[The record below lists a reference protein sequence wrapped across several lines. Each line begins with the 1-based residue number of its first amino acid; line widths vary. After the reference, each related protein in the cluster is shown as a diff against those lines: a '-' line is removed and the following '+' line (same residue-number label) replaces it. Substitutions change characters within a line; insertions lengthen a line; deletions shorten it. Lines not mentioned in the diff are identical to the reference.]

1 MIARLS
7 PTAKFSQTQKISR
20 VEVGLQSAIMNDQD
34 PIQESGFFRRLSD
47 LARRSENRS
56 VGRWIRTRLLVGFM
70 VALPLVVTIF
80 FARFIFGLMDKW
92 FRPISERIV
101 GEPLVGVGM
110 VVSLL
115 LLFLLG
121 VVSTNVIGGRLI
133 SYFEKRISGLPL
145 LSPIYQGA
153 RQITEAIQIHETAEF
168 QRVVLIPFPNQNVRS
183 LGFVTRDFKQA
194 TAFGD
199 EPTALVFVPT
209 TPNPTSGY
217 LVVAKLKDL
226 SALDVSV
233 EEGVK
238 LVLSGGLLTPTRL
251 LSGDQARPWIGTG
264 DS

>member
-1 MIARLS
+1 
-7 PTAKFSQTQKISR
+7 
-20 VEVGLQSAIMNDQD
+20 MNRPD

-47 LARRSENRS
+47 LARRSENKQGI
-56 VGRWIRTRLLVGFM
+56 GRWIRTRLLVGFM

-92 FRPISERIV
+92 FRPISERVV

-121 VVSTNVIGGRLI
+121 VVSTNVFGGRLLD
-133 SYFEKRISGLPL
+133 YFEKKITGLPL

-168 QRVVLIPFPNQNVRS
+168 RRVVLLPFPNQNVRS
-183 LGFVTRDFKQA
+183 IGFVTRDIQSA
-194 TAFGD
+194 SAFGD

-217 LVVAKLKDL
+217 LIVAKQKDL
-226 SALDVSV
+226 TVLDMSV

-238 LVLSGGLLTPTRL
+238 LVISGGLLTPTRL
-251 LSGDQARPWIGTG
+251 LAGNQARPWIGT
-264 DS
+264 DSS

>member
-1 MIARLS
+1 MEHDD
-7 PTAKFSQTQKISR
+7 K
-20 VEVGLQSAIMNDQD
+20 
-34 PIQESGFFRRLSD
+34 IQESGFFRRLSD
-47 LARRSENRS
+47 LAGRSENRQS
-56 VGRWIRTRLLVGFM
+56 IGRWIRTRLVVGFM

-92 FRPISERIV
+92 FRPISERLV
-101 GEPLVGVGM
+101 GEQLVGVGM

-115 LLFLLG
+115 ILFLLG
-121 VVSTNVIGGRLI
+121 VVSTNVLGGRLI

-153 RQITEAIQIHETAEF
+153 RQITEAIQIHDTAEF
-168 QRVVLIPFPNQNVRS
+168 RRVVLLPFPNQNVRS
-183 LGFVTRDFKQA
+183 LGFVTRDFRAA

-217 LVVAKLKDL
+217 LVVAKQKDL
-226 SALDVSV
+226 RSLDMTV

-238 LVLSGGLLTPTRL
+238 LVISGGLLTPTRL
-251 LSGDQARPWIGTG
+251 ISADQAKPWIGTG
-264 DS
+264 EA

>member
-1 MIARLS
+1 MDDNE
-7 PTAKFSQTQKISR
+7 K
-20 VEVGLQSAIMNDQD
+20 
-34 PIQESGFFRRLSD
+34 IQESGFFGRLSD
-47 LARRSENRS
+47 LARRSENKQS

-70 VALPLVVTIF
+70 VAFPLVVTIF

-101 GEPLVGVGM
+101 GEPLVGVGL

-121 VVSTNVIGGRLI
+121 VVSTNVLGGRLL
-133 SYFEKRISGLPL
+133 SYFERKISDLPL

-168 QRVVLIPFPNQNVRS
+168 RRVVLLPFPNQNVRS
-183 LGFVTRDFKQA
+183 LGFVTRDFQTR

-217 LVVAKLKDL
+217 LVTVKQTDL
-226 SALDVSV
+226 TALDMSV

-238 LVLSGGLLTPTRL
+238 LVISGGLLTPTRL
-251 LSGDQARPWIGTG
+251 LAADQVKPWIGTG
-264 DS
+264 DV